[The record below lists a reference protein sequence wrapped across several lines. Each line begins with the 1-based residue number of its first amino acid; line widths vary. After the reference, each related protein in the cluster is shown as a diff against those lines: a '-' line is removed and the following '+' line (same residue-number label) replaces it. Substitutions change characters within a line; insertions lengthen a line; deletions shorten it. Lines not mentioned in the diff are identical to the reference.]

1 MLLTKSL
8 RSSTNVTSEQ
18 IGSKA
23 ENPERKLKLTNYRG
37 KRDEDRYRVI
47 LQFDD
52 DCFQLADSDV
62 FEEVESL
69 FLLSNKIIPCFWS
82 PKVPSQLPKILT
94 TAVLTKLV
102 ELIKEHGET
111 WSVAH
116 MCISLPLPEE
126 TMMILLA
133 SDPLKEHFT
142 STCHPKKYRLLH
154 LAIGQKSVIA
164 CKAIMRCSEHW
175 LQEDPGLF
183 VEDIDHRLPIQM
195 ANEIGAQECV
205 DYLMQ
210 GQSNHDLYSK
220 RTGGFL
226 GFCTR
231 SVAELFQTTLEA
243 KNSNK
248 IKELLKSYPTLVKTD
263 FIDGNTGLHKAK
275 DAKVYFSVVWVGGCE
290 SEGGN

>member
-1 MLLTKSL
+1 MLLSKSL
-8 RSSTNVTSEQ
+8 QSSANVTSEE

-23 ENPERKLKLTNYRG
+23 ENPERKLKLTSYKS
-37 KRDEDRYRVI
+37 KRDEDRHRLL

-52 DCFQLADSDV
+52 NCFQLVDSDAY
-62 FEEVESL
+62 EEVKSI
-69 FLLSNKIIPCFWS
+69 FLLSNKIVPCFWS
-82 PKVPSQLPKILT
+82 PKVSSHLPTILS

-102 ELIKEHGET
+102 ELIKEHGAT

-116 MCISLPLPEE
+116 MCVSLPLPED

-133 SDPLKEHFT
+133 SDSLKEYFT

-154 LAIGQKSVIA
+154 LAIEEKSVIA

-195 ANEIGAQECV
+195 ANDMGAQECT
-205 DYLMQ
+205 DYLLQ
-210 GQSNHDLYSK
+210 GQSSHDFHSE

-226 GFCTR
+226 GFYSS
-231 SVAELFQTTLEA
+231 SVLASFQAALEA
-243 KNSNK
+243 KNCNK
-248 IKELLKSYPTLVKTD
+248 IRELLKSHPKLVKAD
-263 FIDGNTGLHKAK
+263 FIDGSTGLHKVK
-275 DAKVYFSVVWVGGCE
+275 DAKVHFSVVCGWWQ
-290 SEGGN
+290 